1 MIKHMT
7 NLQIKK
13 IEKMAHESDVFA
25 RKALKK
31 SNELQAFLSLI
42 ECKSGK
48 INPHRSVDEL
58 FRKLKIA

>member
-1 MIKHMT
+1 MT

-13 IEKMAHESDVFA
+13 IEKMARESTVFA
-25 RKALKK
+25 KKALKK
-31 SNELQAFLSLI
+31 SNELQVFLSLL

-48 INPHRSVDEL
+48 INSHKSIDEL